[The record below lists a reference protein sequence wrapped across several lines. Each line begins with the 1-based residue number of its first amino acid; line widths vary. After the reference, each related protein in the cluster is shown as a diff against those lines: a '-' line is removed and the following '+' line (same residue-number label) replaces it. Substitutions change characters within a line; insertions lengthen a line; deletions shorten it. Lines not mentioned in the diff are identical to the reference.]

1 MKILALVCVYVLS
14 KNFNYFLC
22 TENISYHWSLSLMDM
37 PSVVHPD
44 ILAMGGK
51 VEFWECEGGGVCAE
65 MYFNPKGG
73 T

>member
-1 MKILALVCVYVLS
+1 MCCLRTLITLS
-14 KNFNYFLC
+14 VWKTFPI
-22 TENISYHWSLSLMDM
+22 TGLSLMDM

-51 VEFWECEGGGVCAE
+51 VEFWEREGGGVCAE

-73 T
+73 ALRIQRG